1 MSSIRIDEEVD
12 KALHSLKKGHVI
24 LYPADTLWGLTCDI
38 TNGAAVQRLKEIK
51 KDHSQGNLILAV
63 NSIDMLK
70 DYALSIHPR
79 IETLLL
85 YHKKPLSV
93 IYDAN
98 PDIEQHL
105 INSDGTIAIRVVK
118 DKFSIDLI
126 SKLGQAIISTV
137 ACTIETEEL
146 PQSYEEVS
154 DNIKNEVDH
163 IVDSES
169 IDLDMLGMPSILA
182 RYNHKGDLEFI
193 RM

>member
-1 MSSIRIDEEVD
+1 MSSTRIDEEVD
-12 KALHSLKKGHVI
+12 KASHYIKRGHVI

-38 TNGAAVQRLKEIK
+38 TNSAAVKRLKKIK
-51 KDHSQGNLILAV
+51 NDNTQGNLILAV

-85 YHKKPLSV
+85 YHEKPLSV

-98 PDIEQHL
+98 PAIEKHL
-105 INSDGTIAIRVVK
+105 ISSDGTIAIRVVK
-118 DKFSIDLI
+118 DSFSKGLI

-137 ACTIETEEL
+137 ASPVGTVEL
-146 PQSYEEVS
+146 PKSYAEVS
-154 DNIKNEVDH
+154 DKIKADVDH
-163 IVDSES
+163 IVDPES
-169 IDLDMLGMPSILA
+169 IEMNMYGMPSILA

-193 RM
+193 RK